1 MGSST
6 PVNPGRTSCISSSF
20 FPVFLLQ
27 SLTVL
32 DFQRPLDTFFPQSDR
47 SRRLPLLNRVLNLLN
62 SGDTRLLTKQQKP
75 EELIVT
81 SYHHQNFAPNT
92 FLREQLQPTAM
103 RMTCF
108 NMNIV
113 ELKDT

>member
-20 FPVFLLQ
+20 FPVFLL
-27 SLTVL
+27 
-32 DFQRPLDTFFPQSDR
+32 QSDR

-75 EELIVT
+75 EEHIVT

-108 NMNIV
+108 NMIIV